1 METFHVFFSV
11 DDSQTA
17 ICFVFGFSIDEVV
30 ANERANL
37 ISESWQQDFF
47 GSRIFRTAN
56 CKPVVSV
63 SIRLDTGRFSYNMI
77 RPRRKKAIHMAVD
90 NKKNRTLPSDEHG
103 RQ

>member
-1 METFHVFFSV
+1 
-11 DDSQTA
+11 
-17 ICFVFGFSIDEVV
+17 VFGFSIDEVV